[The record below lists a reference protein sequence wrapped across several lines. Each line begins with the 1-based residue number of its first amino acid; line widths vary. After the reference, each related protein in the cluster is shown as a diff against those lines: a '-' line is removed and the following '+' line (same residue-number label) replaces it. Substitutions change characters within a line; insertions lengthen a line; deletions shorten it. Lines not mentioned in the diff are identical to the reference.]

1 MTDKVNN
8 PSKLINKAVEDFENK
23 WNSIDN
29 TGTIYG
35 KDNKI
40 YLEENGNQLTAIKS
54 FLTKCMQESYEAG
67 FSKALKI
74 VRENN
79 DIAKSEE
86 ECGWTK
92 HCTCLAHSLY
102 CLEKE
107 LQSLT
112 KQSKEEKE

>member
-1 MTDKVNN
+1 MLI
-8 PSKLINKAVEDFENK
+8 KLINKAVEKLKKECGILEYSKGHWIVSGKIVVNK
-23 WNSIDN
+23 YAID
-29 TGTIYG
+29 
-35 KDNKI
+35 
-40 YLEENGNQLTAIKS
+40 
-54 FLTKCMQESYEAG
+54 FLTKCIQESYKAG
-67 FSKALKI
+67 FSKAVKI

-79 DIAKSEE
+79 NIAKDEE

-112 KQSKEEKE
+112 KQSKEDKTND